1 MCGITPY
8 TNSSNLFISHVITNS
23 LKLNRRDSRTDCI
36 YTISC
41 LHFSFIFILSPPL
54 KFNYQIMYFTVI
66 YHFMFYLVTF
76 TYQFNDSLNRIY
88 LLLLKVFFCGATSQ
102 IGLGGRV
109 FKVSGSHTIR
119 HTHRVGRL

>member
-1 MCGITPY
+1 
-8 TNSSNLFISHVITNS
+8 
-23 LKLNRRDSRTDCI
+23 
-36 YTISC
+36 
-41 LHFSFIFILSPPL
+41 
-54 KFNYQIMYFTVI
+54 
-66 YHFMFYLVTF
+66 MFYLVTF

-119 HTHRVGRL
+119 HTHQVGLLCLGPYDHRDRFCIYLQLLAK